1 MIILIDI
8 FYDIFSYVPKYF
20 AGIMIVAILSG
31 LIMRLV
37 TRNNK
42 RALLVSMF
50 SVYDY
55 LVIAITLLSRM
66 SNSRKRVM
74 SLIPFGTMHN
84 NYLSQKWVI
93 ENIILFIP
101 YGVFLMLLF
110 YEKIRFRELIYI
122 AAITSLLIEST
133 QIITGRGN
141 FEVDDI
147 ITNTFG
153 AVIGYVLCS
162 MAIIWQTYRVRVKSG
177 VAQGEEGMVMD
188 GIGEED
194 NL

>member
-31 LIMRLV
+31 LITRLV
-37 TRNNK
+37 TKNNK

-147 ITNTFG
+147 MTNTFG

-177 VAQGEEGMVMD
+177 VAQGEEGIVVD